1 MFSPISR
8 ALLVAKATLLVIL
21 LTPVVA
27 WAQPVLQMDA
37 APETIRNALTE
48 SLRRAQTGAGA
59 ASGPVTVQT
68 AVPPS
73 VGFMIE
79 FDFDSARLTLQGA
92 VFLGRIIEIIRTTPQ
107 LAGAR
112 LLIDGHTDGVG
123 SRGYNQRLGQAR
135 ANTIA
140 AAMVEQ
146 GIPYFAIYARSF
158 GEDRPLFG
166 LSPFDGRN
174 RRVEITPF

>member
-1 MFSPISR
+1 MFSPIPR
-8 ALLVAKATLLVIL
+8 ALLVAKATLLAIL

-59 ASGPVTVQT
+59 LSGPVTVQT
-68 AVPPS
+68 VVPPS

-79 FDFDSARLTLQGA
+79 FEFDSARLTLQGA
-92 VFLGRIIEIIRTTPQ
+92 VFLGRIIEIIRTTPE
-107 LAGAR
+107 LAAAR
-112 LLIDGHTDGVG
+112 ILVDGHTDAVG
-123 SRGYNQRLGQAR
+123 SRGYNQRLGHDR
-135 ANTIA
+135 ANTIVG
-140 AAMVEQ
+140 AMIQQ
-146 GIPYFAIYARSF
+146 GIPGWAIYPRSF
-158 GEDRPLFG
+158 GEDRPLYG